1 MSNDKKFLEEQN
13 AEEFQKYSSSSWVI
27 TEEDGKKE
35 MEGRDK
41 ETAFNHKFRY
51 DKDEN
56 EVTWAFFQNS
66 RTIPSTHKGISCYA
80 PFNHLRIRRDGGM
93 QPCCFASSIQHW
105 EKDKFSLQDYWFGKG
120 GRGAGGESLNQDFQ
134 EPMLEEGL
142 YTSCHMVCGK
152 RIGRM
157 QPPPILEYDWNV
169 GNERLEHAL
178 NPDNYPKVIEFEISN
193 LCNFACPMCCG
204 DLSSK
209 HMLGRD
215 KDLKKYFPNVFDDDD
230 NLDQLVEQL
239 KDFIPHLEKIRFT
252 GGEPFSHKGFYKIA
266 QEIYEINPDM
276 IVEITTNG
284 SVYNTKVDKFAKLL
298 NMHISVSLDTVV
310 PEEYAQIRIG
320 GKFEE
325 TMGNIQKF
333 KKTCGAENI
342 KINSTLMDVNCL
354 NIDKFF
360 EFGMAEG
367 FLVFINQYDRN
378 GRWHTPN
385 MNITN
390 HSSPIRLQTVQ
401 RLKIIRRKYLAE
413 KEKYGDHDQIA
424 KCITLMERGT
434 FSEDLNPPPGLGNDK
449 VVDGFFSAE
458 LNNE

>member
-1 MSNDKKFLEEQN
+1 MALSKKFLEEQK
-13 AEEFQKYSSSSWVI
+13 AEEFKKYSSSSWAI
-27 TEEDGKKE
+27 TEEDGEKE

-41 ETAFNHKFRY
+41 ETVFNHKYRY
-51 DKDEN
+51 DKAQDDI
-56 EVTWAFFQNS
+56 TWAYFQNS
-66 RTIPSTHKGISCYA
+66 RTIPNDHKGISCYA

-93 QPCCFASSIQHW
+93 QPCCFASSIQFW
-105 EKDKFSLQDYWFGKG
+105 KKDEFGLQDYWFGKG
-120 GRGAGGESLNQDFQ
+120 GKGAEGESLNIDMQK
-134 EPMLEEGL
+134 PMMEEEL
-142 YTSCHMVCGK
+142 YTSCHMICGK

-169 GNERLEHAL
+169 GDERLEHAMD
-178 NPDNYPKVIEFEISN
+178 PDNYPKVIEFEISN

-215 KDLKKYFPNVFDDDD
+215 KDLKKYAPNVFDVDE
-230 NLDQLVEQL
+230 NLDQLVDQL
-239 KDFIPHLEKIRFT
+239 KDFIPHLERIRFT

-266 QEIYEINPDM
+266 QEIYEINPQM

-298 NMHISVSLDTVV
+298 NMELSVSLDTVV
-310 PEEYAQIRIG
+310 PEEYALIRIG

-325 TMGNIQKF
+325 TMANIQSF

-342 KINSTLMDVNCL
+342 KINSTLMDANCL

-360 EFGMAEG
+360 EFGMSEG

-390 HSSPIRLQTVQ
+390 LDLEERNDTIIRLK
-401 RLKIIRRKYLAE
+401 RLRSLYHQHKRTGLDATN
-413 KEKYGDHDQIA
+413 QIN
-424 KCITLMERGT
+424 KCITLMEKGT
-434 FSEDLNPPPGLGNDK
+434 FGEDLKKPEGIDTSKPYAWGDPI
-449 VVDGFFSAE
+449 
-458 LNNE
+458 